1 MFDLE
6 GNRGERVGGAGGGG
20 GGFVYSVSEHVQT
33 SK

>member
-20 GGFVYSVSEHVQT
+20 GFVYSVSEHVQT
-33 SK
+33 SE